1 MSMLGAPQGSGG
13 TSATT
18 TEAAS
23 CPASPFHPHPTRG
36 TSPGPQSTAPP
47 DSATR
52 HAPMSSGSLLC
63 LCMPSPPLAL
73 SSLPEGKGSLGSLS
87 GLRCSVVPQSM
98 LHPIIPQNPW
108 AFKVPIHRS

>member
-1 MSMLGAPQGSGG
+1 MRMLGAPQGSGG
-13 TSATT
+13 TSATAS
-18 TEAAS
+18 EAAS
-23 CPASPFHPHPTRG
+23 HPASPLHPHPMRG
-36 TSPGPQSTAPP
+36 TSPGPQSTASP

-63 LCMPSPPLAL
+63 LCMPSPLLAL

-98 LHPIIPQNPW
+98 LHPVIPQNPW